1 MTGGL
6 DSKSPDSQLPPSL
19 ASCRVQPRCSK
30 PFLSPKQAP
39 SSPSCPAQPLF
50 HECREGQE
58 AEKPGQAV
66 SLSESGSASG
76 LERDTSLLGPA
87 A

>member
-39 SSPSCPAQPLF
+39 SSPSCP
-50 HECREGQE
+50 GQSTHRFQMQGVE
-58 AEKPGQAV
+58 VSHCSGQS
-66 SLSESGSASG
+66 SLTAR
-76 LERDTSLLGPA
+76 L
-87 A
+87 